1 MTSMT
6 IIAVF
11 IMKIPII
18 FLNATKKK
26 KCYKSKAVTAKLFG
40 INSAGEFVRNMIP
53 LIDKRA
59 TGNQLRRLMDTRGI
73 TVKDV
78 QQYLELGSVQSI
90 YHWVNGSSMPTID
103 NLYALSE
110 LFQVTIDEIVCGS
123 RKPFGDSGRQILRA
137 YYEIMQE
144 RWIA

>member
-1 MTSMT
+1 
-6 IIAVF
+6 
-11 IMKIPII
+11 
-18 FLNATKKK
+18 
-26 KCYKSKAVTAKLFG
+26 
-40 INSAGEFVRNMIP
+40 MIP

-90 YHWVNGSSMPTID
+90 YHWLNGSSMPTID

-110 LFQVTIDEIVCGS
+110 LFQVTIDERCV
-123 RKPFGDSGRQILRA
+123 
-137 YYEIMQE
+137 
-144 RWIA
+144 

>member
-1 MTSMT
+1 
-6 IIAVF
+6 
-11 IMKIPII
+11 
-18 FLNATKKK
+18 
-26 KCYKSKAVTAKLFG
+26 
-40 INSAGEFVRNMIP
+40 MIP

-59 TGNQLRRLMDTRGI
+59 TGTQLRRLMDTRGI

-90 YHWVNGSSMPTID
+90 YHWLNGSSMPTID
-103 NLYALSE
+103 NLYALSG
-110 LFQVTIDEIVCGS
+110 LFQVTIDEIVCGN
-123 RKPFGDSGRQILRA
+123 RKPFGDGGRQILRA

>member
-1 MTSMT
+1 
-6 IIAVF
+6 
-11 IMKIPII
+11 
-18 FLNATKKK
+18 
-26 KCYKSKAVTAKLFG
+26 
-40 INSAGEFVRNMIP
+40 MIP

-59 TGNQLRRLMDTRGI
+59 TGIQLRRLMDTRGI

-90 YHWVNGSSMPTID
+90 YHWLNGISMPTID

-110 LFQVTIDEIVCGS
+110 LFQVTIDEIVRGN
-123 RKPFGDSGRQILRA
+123 RKPLGDSGRRILRV
-137 YYEIMQE
+137 YYKMLQE